1 MKNRIKKY
9 ISIVACCG
17 ILSTACSD
25 QDNLGVTESLYTG
38 TIIFQMALPNTSTAL
53 TSQPGSI
60 DDIVD
65 YPQDYDIRQVNAY
78 LFDGSGNLSMSYEN
92 IASGITKENP
102 VANITLENVPT
113 GNNQTL
119 LCVANP
125 NLFPGLSN
133 LSEHVTLKEVTA
145 LTTNPIS
152 NNNAEA
158 DIFMISSNSLNV
170 NNGSTTRISGTL
182 ARGVGRLDIF
192 SIDEQIRVDSVAII
206 NAATKSHLMTKS
218 DAEISTISLKKNV
231 TDFVK
236 RAKIAY
242 LNEASS
248 KTEIA
253 IYLTR
258 NGIQGIANVDIPTLE
273 RNNIYTVNLETLNG
287 SHQVTGELII
297 KPWDHNI
304 IDGTV
309 SSDLILDKDATLQ
322 SFSTPGGGT
331 PRMINDTTLLVSG
344 HRSYGL
350 LCFKDGAELT
360 ATLMAE
366 QDTTMITINRNAVTR
381 GTINTHFDLTV
392 KTFQDTNV
400 SNTRE
405 AKLWVSNLLTGKG
418 KTFIIRQ
425 QAAGYIEMNVPL
437 LNFENSHQFTKD
449 LVLTGVTQASE
460 LSIPF
465 DRDFRISV
473 SKLADN
479 SYRFTVTKQRI
490 YEIVPLGKQLVI
502 NHAGTK
508 KVILNFTPDKGFVY
522 NEVQMGELIFMDRDL
537 GAKDASHTGEIFVV
551 GSLLPIDQTGFNSDF
566 SGQGR
571 PSGSSISQNYT
582 TKWFTTSSS
591 GEKNTEIDPCP
602 EGWHTASYSDLL
614 QIFSDT
620 KGTTTNPVTGQ
631 GELNTSVEFIDN
643 NNHINVTFS
652 GKSLTFD
659 YSSGCFSSN
668 RIVRDVNWPCGW
680 WSSTKN
686 DNHRPY
692 HLSFKVKSPY
702 SIAPR
707 IHDLSVNKTGLN
719 IRCVKDNSTQVPQK
733 IPSVQL
739 GGKEWMSFNS
749 TGKGNTGQLMCKSW
763 ESVETLYKDEWTD
776 RLGMLFQWGR
786 KYAHNQWTTY
796 SNNPGSETNTYLK
809 WNNKPAQVPCPDGYR
824 IPTRQELRDLLPNR
838 ELPTEATYLYGGE
851 RIRAS
856 LHDANP
862 PTVSGWHGYSGR
874 ARYLKLTSLETGNY
888 LIFPLAGG
896 KADKSSSTDPNLG
909 TRFRLWTDDVTGLPA
924 YSGRASDIKYEP
936 GSRDIATPIFEDTRP
951 KEAYDYVRCIK
962 K

>member
-25 QDNLGVTESLYTG
+25 QDNLGVTESFNTG

-53 TSQPGSI
+53 TSQSSSI

-92 IASGITKENP
+92 VASGITKENP

-125 NLFPGLSN
+125 NLFPGLNN
-133 LSEHVTLKEVTA
+133 LSEHTTLKEVTA

-152 NNNAEA
+152 SNNAEA

-170 NNGSTTRISGTL
+170 NNGSTTRITGTL

-192 SIDEQIRVDSVAII
+192 SIDEHIRVDSVTII

-218 DAEISTISLKKNV
+218 DAETTTISLKKNV

-258 NGIQGIANVDIPTLE
+258 NGIQGVANVDIPTLE
-273 RNNIYTVNLETLNG
+273 RNHIYTVNLETPNG

-297 KPWDHNI
+297 KPWDNNI

-322 SFSTPGGGT
+322 SFSTPEGGT
-331 PRMINDTTLLVSG
+331 PRMINDTTLLVPG
-344 HRSYGL
+344 NRSYGL

-360 ATLMAE
+360 ATLMTE

-381 GTINTHFDLTV
+381 GTINTYFDLTV
-392 KTFQDTNV
+392 KTFLDTNV
-400 SNTRE
+400 NNTRE

-449 LVLTGVTQASE
+449 LVLNGVTQASE
-460 LSIPF
+460 LSIPS
-465 DRDFRISV
+465 DRDFGISV
-473 SKLADN
+473 SKLSNN
-479 SYRFTVTKQRI
+479 SYRLTVNKRRI

-502 NHAGTK
+502 NHSGTK
-508 KVILNFTPDKGFVY
+508 KVVLKFAPDKGFIY

-537 GAKDASHTGEIFVV
+537 GAKDVSHTGEIFVV
-551 GSLLPIDQTGFNSDF
+551 GSLLPIDQAGFNSDF

-582 TKWFTTSSS
+582 TKWFTTNN

-614 QIFSDT
+614 QIFSEL
-620 KGTTTNPVTGQ
+620 KGITTNPVSGQ
-631 GELNTSVEFIDN
+631 GELNTSVEFIN
-643 NNHINVTFS
+643 SNNHINVTLS

-668 RIVRDVNWPCGW
+668 RIVRDANWPCGW

-686 DNHRPY
+686 NNHRPY
-692 HLSFKVKSPY
+692 HLSFKVHSPY

-707 IHDLSVNKTGLN
+707 VHDLSVNKTGLN
-719 IRCVKDNSTQVPQK
+719 IRCVRDNSTQASKK

-749 TGKGNTGQLMCKSW
+749 TGKGNTGQLMCNSW
-763 ESVETLYKDEWTD
+763 ESVESLYKDEWTD

-796 SNNPGSETNTYLK
+796 NNNPGSETNTYLK

-896 KADKSSSTDPNLG
+896 KPDKSSSADPDLG
-909 TRFRLWTDDVTGLPA
+909 ARFRLWTDDVIGQSA
-924 YSGRASDIKYEP
+924 YSGKANDIKYEP
-936 GSRDIATPIFEDTRP
+936 RSRDIATPTFDNTRS